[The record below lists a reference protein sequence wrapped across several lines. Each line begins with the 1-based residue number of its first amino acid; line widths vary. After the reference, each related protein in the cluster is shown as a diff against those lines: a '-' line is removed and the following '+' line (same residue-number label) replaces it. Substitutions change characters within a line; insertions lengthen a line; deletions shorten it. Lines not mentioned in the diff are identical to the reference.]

1 MADQPLLQI
10 RHLVK
15 KYPGTVAVNIQPGSG
30 VAFAAGSIH
39 ALVGENGAGKSTLI
53 GTLGGVVAP
62 EERDILLG
70 GTAFTP
76 GTAPEARSLGI
87 ETVRQDSGLVP
98 TLTVAENLFLGRESA
113 FKKAGFL
120 FPAKRRALAAQ
131 ALAALELNDIRPN
144 QLAGSLDLERQKFV
158 ELARALYF
166 QPRVLIIDEMT
177 ASLSRKG
184 VQRLFTLLREQAA
197 RGVLIIYISHY
208 LEEVFEL
215 CDRITVLK
223 DGSVVTTVPSGDVD
237 EDQLSTLMVGRSTRE
252 SMFHEELRPEESSDV
267 VLQAD
272 GIGVDGAFEDVSFV
286 LRSGE
291 ILGVAGLI
299 GCGSEEIGLALFG
312 ARPLTSGWMQLD
324 GVPYAPNSPRQ
335 AIARGV
341 AHVPSDRDTHGVV
354 LRMSIA
360 ENAVLATLRWLS
372 RVGFLSPRR
381 DRRRAQDLI
390 RELGISCRGPRDL
403 PLNLSGG
410 NRQRVVIAKWMVRD
424 NRVLVLHNPTRGV
437 DVGAKA
443 ELYRVIRSLS
453 QAGQAILL
461 ISDDLQELLGLS
473 DRIIALRRGRIST
486 EFPKGSSP
494 TEELVVAHMI

>member
-1 MADQPLLQI
+1 MSDQPLLQI

-15 KYPGTVAVNIQPGSG
+15 KYPGTVAVNIQPGHG
-30 VAFAAGSIH
+30 VSFAAGSIH

-53 GTLGGVVAP
+53 GTLGGVVSP
-62 EERDILLG
+62 DERDILLNG
-70 GTAFTP
+70 AAFTP
-76 GTAPEARSLGI
+76 KSAPEARDLGI

-131 ALAALELNDIRPN
+131 ALAALELHDIRPN

-158 ELARALYF
+158 ELARALF
-166 QPRVLIIDEMT
+166 FNPRVLIVDEMT
-177 ASLSRKG
+177 ASLSRRG
-184 VQRLFTLLREQAA
+184 VQRLFKVLREQAA

-223 DGSVVTTVPSGDVD
+223 DGTVVTTVPSGDVD

-252 SMFHEELRPEESSDV
+252 SMFHEDLRPEESSDV
-267 VLQAD
+267 VLRVD
-272 GIGVDGAFEDVSFV
+272 GAGISGAFEDVSFD

-291 ILGVAGLI
+291 ILGVAGLV
-299 GCGSEEIGLALFG
+299 GCGSEELGLAVFG
-312 ARPLTSGWMQLD
+312 ARQLDSGSMQLD
-324 GVPYAPNSPRQ
+324 GASYAPSSPRQ

-354 LRMSIA
+354 LRMPIA
-360 ENAVLATLRWLS
+360 ENVVLATLRWLS
-372 RVGFLSPRR
+372 RLGFRAPGQ
-381 DRRRAQDLI
+381 DRRRSRDLI

-473 DRIIALRRGRIST
+473 DRLIALRRGRIST
-486 EFPKGSSP
+486 EFPKDSSP
-494 TEELVVAHMI
+494 TEELVVSHMI